1 MKIYKK
7 TLSFFLSLM
16 LVIGT
21 FTAIPAFA
29 AEETKS
35 SDATLS
41 ALTYKV
47 GDDGTATDVAGF
59 GSSTE
64 TYNVELPSGTDKSAK
79 ITLEG
84 TVTDTDK
91 AKVTKNDGVTLADGQ
106 GTATITVT
114 AEDETT
120 KTYTVNFT
128 IKVEETKSS
137 DATSDSGSNSG
148 SNSGSSSHHSNN
160 SSGSSSSSGKSSASS
175 STPSSSGA
183 ASTSFSSDTTGDF
196 SVKGSYQFKITSKD
210 GKSPVFTVGTP
221 GVFKVE
227 LASSSGNDYYFKL
240 IAIGAPGA
248 QAGIYVNGQKL
259 LVATVGAQASDGG
272 VKSDTTA
279 PFKVKAGKDYTFKLT
294 AKSKPSFVCGNG
306 SVFTVTF
313 AGQKGSDYFF
323 KAKAVGKAGSCAG
336 FYINGSKTP
345 CTTATVA

>member
-1 MKIYKK
+1 M
-7 TLSFFLSLM
+7 
-16 LVIGT
+16 
-21 FTAIPAFA
+21 
-29 AEETKS
+29 
-35 SDATLS
+35 
-41 ALTYKV
+41 
-47 GDDGTATDVAGF
+47 
-59 GSSTE
+59 
-64 TYNVELPSGTDKSAK
+64 
-79 ITLEG
+79 
-84 TVTDTDK
+84 
-91 AKVTKNDGVTLADGQ
+91 
-106 GTATITVT
+106 
-114 AEDETT
+114 
-120 KTYTVNFT
+120 
-128 IKVEETKSS
+128 
-137 DATSDSGSNSG
+137 
-148 SNSGSSSHHSNN
+148 
-160 SSGSSSSSGKSSASS
+160 
-175 STPSSSGA
+175 
-183 ASTSFSSDTTGDF
+183 
-196 SVKGSYQFKITSKD
+196 
-210 GKSPVFTVGTP
+210 
-221 GVFKVE
+221 FKVE

>member
-47 GDDGTATDVAGF
+47 GDDGADTGVAGF
-59 GSSTE
+59 DSSTD

-128 IKVEETKSS
+128 IKAAPAEYTLSISEAKEGGVGYTRTITVGGTKAGTLTDKYLVAEVTEGSGTGAKVSVVMTALSATTNISYQSENAKVE
-137 DATSDSGSNSG
+137 AWIV
-148 SNSGSSSHHSNN
+148 GSS
-160 SSGSSSSSGKSSASS
+160 AM
-175 STPSSSGA
+175 
-183 ASTSFSSDTTGDF
+183 
-196 SVKGSYQFKITSKD
+196 
-210 GKSPVFTVGTP
+210 
-221 GVFKVE
+221 
-227 LASSSGNDYYFKL
+227 
-240 IAIGAPGA
+240 
-248 QAGIYVNGQKL
+248 
-259 LVATVGAQASDGG
+259 
-272 VKSDTTA
+272 
-279 PFKVKAGKDYTFKLT
+279 
-294 AKSKPSFVCGNG
+294 PSFTG
-306 SVFTVTF
+306 T
-313 AGQKGSDYFF
+313 DIE
-323 KAKAVGKAGSCAG
+323 GKFDAHA
-336 FYINGSKTP
+336 N
-345 CTTATVA
+345 A

>member
-1 MKIYKK
+1 MKKRILPAALVLAMCLCA
-7 TLSFFLSLM
+7 LSFPS
-16 LVIGT
+16 
-21 FTAIPAFA
+21 FA
-29 AEETKS
+29 AEAKTTAKAVYKDGVVSVTGTGYTAETDYIARVVDTANKS
-35 SDATLS
+35 LTAMTQAKAGSDGKLSVNVTTGTLTAVS
-41 ALTYKV
+41 NYKAYV
-47 GDDGTATDVAGF
+47 NTLDGTNVAEAAVT
-59 GSSTE
+59 GSGSD
-64 TYNVELPSGTDKSAK
+64 SG
-79 ITLEG
+79 
-84 TVTDTDK
+84 
-91 AKVTKNDGVTLADGQ
+91 
-106 GTATITVT
+106 
-114 AEDETT
+114 
-120 KTYTVNFT
+120 
-128 IKVEETKSS
+128 
-137 DATSDSGSNSG
+137 SDSGSNSG